1 MFPYNGR
8 PTEEFLREYR
18 RKLNE
23 LQELMESQGLKMEI
37 KSGGRCIVMPEIKAR
52 LGKVSGN
59 GDVNTDGIGNN
70 NINRESTAVDNS
82 FMLAYSQQYNAK
94 ADSSEDNLESETVY
108 ETYDDYLEF
117 ERKLTLIH
125 EAKENGVVIDFGSDF
140 LDLTPVEEERLLYKE
155 EAQLYGR
162 FCQEVIRRLYG
173 AESKVLAWKRIT
185 SDYNCKRLVPELYNL
200 KGPRKERAL
209 REWLRIYHE
218 TNLDMY
224 ALIHKSKGKYKE
236 RKISYQEQ
244 QYLLHLLLNPNRIK
258 IGSAIVN
265 LKQMARN
272 GIIESQ
278 ANERTLRR
286 WCEEWAAR
294 HPAEWHQAR
303 DGSKFVSENLIKS
316 IMRDDSTLQVGQ
328 VWVADGHTLS
338 FDILNPQTGRA
349 QRMTMIMV
357 MDWAS
362 RYPVGASLAFT
373 EDSQHI
379 LTAFRN
385 GFINCSQIAD
395 NNSGAMAVL
404 PKYVY
409 LDNGKAFRAKLF
421 NERWEE
427 HDLNQELGGIFPR
440 LNIGVRFAESY
451 NAKAKIIERFFK
463 TFQEQFER
471 FITTFRGSSI
481 DDKPSVL
488 NRNEV
493 WAKKLYAGKPPTIEE
508 TMQMIAFYVR
518 FCYGETPH
526 TSLNRRTPYEVFSA
540 ARIAESRQIEI
551 SRLNFLMM
559 AMERK
564 NIRGEGIRLDKK
576 VYWHRE
582 LVNHVGQPCIIRFDY
597 SDARWIVVY
606 DKNDVFICQAALRKA
621 QHPFIEVS
629 MDKAV
634 SHKELNKEYKEIK
647 GLRREKERSAKK
659 WVVNSQ
665 KAVDALLK
673 NSAAKQEKLEDQGAR
688 ALFNSPPMLEA
699 LPKDSDEII
708 DEMTRKAMLNLPKHP
723 DMLSPEERDMLDAKE
738 KVRLAE
744 LEINRIIE
752 EEIKASFDRIGLDY
766 NDSNGEMPIT
776 MKIAFSKTAREHYK
790 SRQTSSAEQS
800 ETTDNPSS
808 RPFSDAIEPATEQT
822 ENNEPIENAILNKTE
837 ISEENKQIQAEEE
850 KEQSPFAHLSRAE
863 LFDLI
868 GINK

>member
-18 RKLNE
+18 NKLNE
-23 LQELMESQGLKMEI
+23 LQELMESQGLKLEI

-52 LGKVSGN
+52 IGKVSRNEGVDGYSKSN
-59 GDVNTDGIGNN
+59 ETTNT
-70 NINRESTAVDNS
+70 DNS
-82 FMLAYSQQYNAK
+82 FILAYSQQYNAK
-94 ADSSEDNLESETVY
+94 ADSLGDNLESETVY

-125 EAKENGVVIDFGSDF
+125 EAKENGVVINFGSDF
-140 LDLTPVEEERLLYKE
+140 LNLTPVEEERLLYKE

-185 SDYNCKRLVPELYNL
+185 SDYNGKRLVPELYNL

-236 RKISYQEQ
+236 RKITYQEQ

-286 WCEEWAAR
+286 WCMEWAAR

-303 DGSKFVSENLIKS
+303 DGSKFVSENVIKS
-316 IMRDDSTLQVGQ
+316 IMRDDSTLEVGQ

-385 GFINCSQIAD
+385 GFINCAQIAD
-395 NNSGAMAVL
+395 NNSGTMAVL

-421 NERWEE
+421 HERWEK
-427 HDLNQELGGIFPR
+427 HDLNKELGGIFPR

-463 TFQEQFER
+463 TFQE
-471 FITTFRGSSI
+471 
-481 DDKPSVL
+481 
-488 NRNEV
+488 
-493 WAKKLYAGKPPTIEE
+493 
-508 TMQMIAFYVR
+508 
-518 FCYGETPH
+518 
-526 TSLNRRTPYEVFSA
+526 
-540 ARIAESRQIEI
+540 
-551 SRLNFLMM
+551 
-559 AMERK
+559 
-564 NIRGEGIRLDKK
+564 
-576 VYWHRE
+576 
-582 LVNHVGQPCIIRFDY
+582 
-597 SDARWIVVY
+597 
-606 DKNDVFICQAALRKA
+606 
-621 QHPFIEVS
+621 
-629 MDKAV
+629 
-634 SHKELNKEYKEIK
+634 
-647 GLRREKERSAKK
+647 
-659 WVVNSQ
+659 
-665 KAVDALLK
+665 
-673 NSAAKQEKLEDQGAR
+673 
-688 ALFNSPPMLEA
+688 
-699 LPKDSDEII
+699 
-708 DEMTRKAMLNLPKHP
+708 
-723 DMLSPEERDMLDAKE
+723 
-738 KVRLAE
+738 
-744 LEINRIIE
+744 
-752 EEIKASFDRIGLDY
+752 
-766 NDSNGEMPIT
+766 
-776 MKIAFSKTAREHYK
+776 
-790 SRQTSSAEQS
+790 
-800 ETTDNPSS
+800 
-808 RPFSDAIEPATEQT
+808 
-822 ENNEPIENAILNKTE
+822 
-837 ISEENKQIQAEEE
+837 
-850 KEQSPFAHLSRAE
+850 
-863 LFDLI
+863 
-868 GINK
+868 

>member
-18 RKLNE
+18 NKLNE
-23 LQELMESQGLKMEI
+23 LQELMESQGLKLEI
-37 KSGGRCIVMPEIKAR
+37 KSGGRCRVAPEVSAGI
-52 LGKVSGN
+52 GKVSSE
-59 GDVNTDGIGNN
+59 GD
-70 NINRESTAVDNS
+70 APVDYS
-82 FMLAYSQQYNAK
+82 FLLAYRQQYNAK
-94 ADSSEDNLESETVY
+94 ADSSEDDLESETLY
-108 ETYDDYLEF
+108 ETLEDYQEF

-140 LDLTPVEEERLLYKE
+140 LDLAPVEEERLLYRD

-162 FCQEVIRRLYG
+162 FCQEVIRRVYG
-173 AESKVLAWKRIT
+173 SESKVLAWKRIT
-185 SDYNCKRLVPELYNL
+185 SDYNGKRLVPELYNL

-209 REWLRIYHE
+209 REWLRVYHE

-258 IGSAIVN
+258 IGSAITN
-265 LKQMARN
+265 LKQMSRN
-272 GIIESQ
+272 RIIESET
-278 ANERTLRR
+278 NERTLRR

-303 DGSKFVSENLIKS
+303 DGSKYVSERIIKS
-316 IMRDDSTLQVGQ
+316 IRRDDRTLKVGE

-385 GFINCSQIAD
+385 GFINCAQIAD
-395 NNSGAMAVL
+395 NNSGTMAVI
-404 PKYVY
+404 PEYVY

-421 NERWEE
+421 HEQWEE
-427 HDLNQELGGIFPR
+427 HDLNKELGGIFPR

-471 FITTFRGSSI
+471 FITTFRGASI

-488 NRNEV
+488 HRNEV
-493 WAKKLYAGKPPTIEE
+493 WAKKLYTGKPPTIEE

-540 ARIAESRQIEI
+540 ARIEAKYQIEI

-564 NIRGEGIRLDKK
+564 NIRAEGIRLDKK

-606 DKNDVFICQAALRKA
+606 DKNDVFICQAALRKT

-634 SHKELNKEYKEIK
+634 SHKELNKEYNEIK

-673 NSAAKQEKLEDQGAR
+673 NSTAKQEKLEDQGAR

-699 LPKDSDEII
+699 PPKDSDEII
-708 DEMTRKAMLNLPKHP
+708 EEMTRKAMMNLPKHP
-723 DMLSPEERDMLDAKE
+723 VMLSPEERKKLDAEEKE
-738 KVRLAE
+738 RLAE
-744 LEINRIIE
+744 QERDRIILK
-752 EEIKASFDRIGLDY
+752 EIRESFDRIGLEY
-766 NDSNGEMPIT
+766 QSGNDKPSMEFAIG
-776 MKIAFSKTAREHYK
+776 FSQTARAYYK
-790 SRQTSSAEQS
+790 AQQLTQAEQEVS
-800 ETTDNPSS
+800 VQAETATATTDGASIEAEDNDPAETITNPVEL
-808 RPFSDAIEPATEQT
+808 PDD
-822 ENNEPIENAILNKTE
+822 N
-837 ISEENKQIQAEEE
+837 QAQDEV
-850 KEQSPFAHLSRAE
+850 KNVQSPFAHLSRAE
-863 LFDLI
+863 LLKRI
-868 GINK
+868 GIN

>member
-18 RKLNE
+18 IKLNE
-23 LQELMESQGLKMEI
+23 LQELMESQGLKLEI
-37 KSGGRCIVMPEIKAR
+37 KSGGRCKVAPEVRA
-52 LGKVSGN
+52 GSGVASGE
-59 GDVNTDGIGNN
+59 GD
-70 NINRESTAVDNS
+70 APVDYS

-94 ADSSEDNLESETVY
+94 ADSSEDNLETETVY
-108 ETYDDYLEF
+108 ETVEDYQEF
-117 ERKLTLIH
+117 ERKLTMIH

-173 AESKVLAWKRIT
+173 AEAKVLAWKRIT
-185 SDYNCKRLVPELYNL
+185 SDYNGKRLVPELYNL

-218 TNLDMY
+218 TKFDMY

-265 LKQMARN
+265 LKQMSRN

-294 HPAEWHQAR
+294 HPAEWYQAR
-303 DGSKFVSENLIKS
+303 DGSKYVSENVIKS
-316 IMRDDSTLQVGQ
+316 IMRDNSTLQVGQ

-385 GFINCSQIAD
+385 GFINCAQIAD
-395 NNSGAMAVL
+395 NNSGTMAVL

-421 NERWEE
+421 HERWEE
-427 HDLNQELGGIFPR
+427 HDLNKELGGIFPR

-471 FITTFRGSSI
+471 FITTFRGASI

-488 NRNEV
+488 HRNEV
-493 WAKKLYAGKPPTIEE
+493 WAKKLYTGKPPTIEE

-540 ARIAESRQIEI
+540 ARIEVKYQIEI

-564 NIRGEGIRLDKK
+564 NIRAEGIRLDKK

-634 SHKELNKEYKEIK
+634 SHKELNKEYEEIK

-665 KAVDALLK
+665 KAVDKILS
-673 NSAAKQEKLEDQGAR
+673 NSTSKQEKLEDHGAR

-699 LPKDSDEII
+699 PPKDSDEII
-708 DEMTRKAMLNLPKHP
+708 EEMTRKAMMKLPKHP
-723 DMLSPEERDMLDAKE
+723 DMLSPEEREKLDAEEKE
-738 KVRLAE
+738 RLAE
-744 LEINRIIE
+744 QERDRIILK
-752 EEIKASFDRIGLDY
+752 EIKESFDRIGLEY
-766 NDSNGEMPIT
+766 QSGNDKPPMEFAIG
-776 MKIAFSKTAREHYK
+776 FSQTAREYYK
-790 SRQTSSAEQS
+790 AQQRAQAEQEAS
-800 ETTDNPSS
+800 YEDGTATTTTTTTADAVTEAEDHNPAETISNPAEL
-808 RPFSDAIEPATEQT
+808 PD
-822 ENNEPIENAILNKTE
+822 EN
-837 ISEENKQIQAEEE
+837 QAQDEA
-850 KEQSPFAHLSRAE
+850 KNGQSPFAHLSRAE
-863 LFDLI
+863 LLKRI
-868 GINK
+868 GIN

>member
-18 RKLNE
+18 NKLNE
-23 LQELMESQGLKMEI
+23 LQELMESQGLKLEI
-37 KSGGRCIVMPEIKAR
+37 KSGGRCKVAPEVRAGV
-52 LGKVSGN
+52 GKVSGE
-59 GDVNTDGIGNN
+59 GDAN
-70 NINRESTAVDNS
+70 VDYS
-82 FMLAYSQQYNAK
+82 FLLSYRQQYNAK
-94 ADSSEDNLESETVY
+94 ADTTDDDLESETVY

-125 EAKENGVVIDFGSDF
+125 EAKENGVVIDFSSDF

-185 SDYNCKRLVPELYNL
+185 CDYNGKRLVPELYNL

-286 WCEEWAAR
+286 WCMEWAAK
-294 HPAEWHQAR
+294 HPAEWYQAR
-303 DGSKFVSENLIKS
+303 DGSKYVSENVIKS

-385 GFINCSQIAD
+385 GFINCAQIAD
-395 NNSGAMAVL
+395 NNSGTMAVL

-409 LDNGKAFRAKLF
+409 LDNGKAFRSKLF
-421 NERWEE
+421 NEKWQE
-427 HDLNQELGGIFPR
+427 HDLSSDLAGIFPR
-440 LNIGVRFAESY
+440 LGIQVAFAESY

-471 FITTFRGSSI
+471 FIGTFRGASI
-481 DDKPSVL
+481 ADKPATL
-488 NRNEV
+488 MRNEK
-493 WAKKLYAGKPPTIEE
+493 WARKMYEATPPTIEE
-508 TMQMIAFYVR
+508 AMQMIGFYVR
-518 FCYGETPH
+518 YIYGENPH
-526 TSLNRRTPYEVFSA
+526 GGLNGRKPYEVFS
-540 ARIAESRQIEI
+540 
-551 SRLNFLMM
+551 
-559 AMERK
+559 
-564 NIRGEGIRLDKK
+564 
-576 VYWHRE
+576 
-582 LVNHVGQPCIIRFDY
+582 
-597 SDARWIVVY
+597 
-606 DKNDVFICQAALRKA
+606 
-621 QHPFIEVS
+621 
-629 MDKAV
+629 
-634 SHKELNKEYKEIK
+634 
-647 GLRREKERSAKK
+647 
-659 WVVNSQ
+659 
-665 KAVDALLK
+665 
-673 NSAAKQEKLEDQGAR
+673 
-688 ALFNSPPMLEA
+688 
-699 LPKDSDEII
+699 
-708 DEMTRKAMLNLPKHP
+708 KAML
-723 DMLSPEERDMLDAKE
+723 PEDR
-738 KVRLAE
+738 KVETNRLNYLMMSAVRKT
-744 LEINRIIE
+744 LRN
-752 EEIKASFDRIGLDY
+752 
-766 NDSNGEMPIT
+766 NGIM
-776 MKIAFSKTAREHYK
+776 
-790 SRQTSSAEQS
+790 
-800 ETTDNPSS
+800 
-808 RPFSDAIEPATEQT
+808 
-822 ENNEPIENAILNKTE
+822 LNKLQYWDTALME
-837 ISEENKQIQAEEE
+837 HQDA
-850 KEQSPFAHLSRAE
+850 
-863 LFDLI
+863 
-868 GINK
+868 

>member
-23 LQELMESQGLKMEI
+23 LQELMESQGLKLEI
-37 KSGGRCIVMPEIKAR
+37 KSGGRCKVAPEVRA
-52 LGKVSGN
+52 GSGVAS
-59 GDVNTDGIGNN
+59 GEG
-70 NINRESTAVDNS
+70 EAPVDYS
-82 FMLAYSQQYNAK
+82 FLLSYRQQYNAK
-94 ADSSEDNLESETVY
+94 ADSSEDDLESETVY
-108 ETYDDYLEF
+108 ETLEDYQEF

-140 LDLTPVEEERLLYKE
+140 LDLAPVEEERLLYKE

-185 SDYNCKRLVPELYNL
+185 SDYNGKRLVPELYNL

-385 GFINCSQIAD
+385 GFINCAQIAD
-395 NNSGAMAVL
+395 NNSGTMAVL

-421 NERWEE
+421 HERWEE

-471 FITTFRGSSI
+471 FVTTFRGASV
-481 DDKPSVL
+481 DDKPSTL
-488 NRNEV
+488 NRNEK
-493 WAKKLYAGKPPTIEE
+493 WAKRLYTGKPPTIEE

-564 NIRGEGIRLDKK
+564 NIRAEGIRLDKK

-665 KAVDALLK
+665 KAVDRILS
-673 NSAAKQEKLEDQGAR
+673 NSTAKQEKLEDQGAR
-688 ALFNSPPMLEA
+688 AIFNSPPMLVA
-699 LPKDSDEII
+699 PPRDSDEII
-708 DEMTRKAMLNLPKHP
+708 EEMTRKAMMGLTKHP
-723 DMLSPEERDMLDAKE
+723 DIMSHEERDKLDAEEKE
-738 KVRLAE
+738 RLAE
-744 LEINRIIE
+744 LERDRIILK
-752 EEIKASFDRIGLDY
+752 EIKESFDRTGLEYQSGNDKPPIEFAIG
-766 NDSNGEMPIT
+766 
-776 MKIAFSKTAREHYK
+776 FSQTAREYYK
-790 SRQTSSAEQS
+790 AQQRAQS
-800 ETTDNPSS
+800 EHEELDQARTTNATTDETSMEGKDNDPALTIINPAEL
-808 RPFSDAIEPATEQT
+808 PD
-822 ENNEPIENAILNKTE
+822 
-837 ISEENKQIQAEEE
+837 NKQAQDEA
-850 KEQSPFAHLSRAE
+850 KKGQSPFAHLSRAE
-863 LFDLI
+863 LHKRI
-868 GINK
+868 GIN

>member
-1 MFPYNGR
+1 MFPYSGR

-18 RKLNE
+18 RKLSE
-23 LQELMESQGLKMEI
+23 LQELMESQGLKLEI
-37 KSGGRCIVMPEIKAR
+37 KSGGRCKVAPEVRA
-52 LGKVSGN
+52 GVSGE
-59 GDVNTDGIGNN
+59 GD
-70 NINRESTAVDNS
+70 APVDYS
-82 FMLAYSQQYNAK
+82 FLLAYRQQYNAK
-94 ADSSEDNLESETVY
+94 AKDDSSEDDLESETVY
-108 ETYDDYLEF
+108 ETLEDYQEF

-140 LDLTPVEEERLLYKE
+140 LDLAPVEEERLLYRD

-162 FCQEVIRRLYG
+162 FCQEVMRRVYG

-185 SDYNCKRLVPELYNL
+185 SDYNGKRLVPELYNL

-209 REWLRIYHE
+209 REWLRVYHE

-286 WCEEWAAR
+286 WCMEWAAK
-294 HPAEWHQAR
+294 HPAEWYQAR
-303 DGSKFVSENLIKS
+303 DGSKYVSENVIKS

-385 GFINCSQIAD
+385 GFINCAQIAD
-395 NNSGAMAVL
+395 NNSGTMAVI
-404 PKYVY
+404 PEYVY

-421 NERWEE
+421 HEQWEE
-427 HDLNQELGGIFPR
+427 HDLNKELGGIFPR
-440 LNIGVRFAESY
+440 LGIGVRFAESY

-471 FITTFRGSSI
+471 FITTFRGASV
-481 DDKPSVL
+481 DDKPSTL
-488 NRNEV
+488 SRNEK
-493 WAKKLYAGKPPTIEE
+493 WAKKLYTGKPPTIEE

-540 ARIAESRQIEI
+540 ARIEAKHQIEV

-564 NIRGEGIRLDKK
+564 NIRAEGIRLDKK

-634 SHKELNKEYKEIK
+634 SHKELSKEYNEIK

-659 WVVNSQ
+659 WVANSQ

-673 NSAAKQEKLEDQGAR
+673 NSTAKQEKLEDQGAR
-688 ALFNSPPMLEA
+688 AIFSSPPMLDA

-708 DEMTRKAMLNLPKHP
+708 EEMTRKAMLRLPKHP
-723 DMLSPEERDMLDAKE
+723 DMLSPEERENLDVDEKE
-738 KVRLAE
+738 RLAE
-744 LEINRIIE
+744 QERDSIILK
-752 EEIKASFDRIGLDY
+752 EIKESFDRIGIDY
-766 NDSNGEMPIT
+766 QGSNKDTPISWKT
-776 MKIAFSKTAREHYK
+776 FFSKTAREYYK
-790 SRQTSSAEQS
+790 SEHRTIVEQEASSEDRTATGAA
-800 ETTDNPSS
+800 TTDEVSI
-808 RPFSDAIEPATEQT
+808 DD
-822 ENNEPIENAILNKTE
+822 
-837 ISEENKQIQAEEE
+837 EEKPQAETSPINTEALDDNQAPDE
-850 KEQSPFAHLSRAE
+850 AKNGQSPFAHLSRKE
-863 LFDLI
+863 YLDLI
-868 GINK
+868 GITK

>member
-1 MFPYNGR
+1 MYPYNGR

-18 RKLNE
+18 DKLNE
-23 LQELMESQGLKMEI
+23 LQELMESQGLKLQI
-37 KSGGRCIVMPEIKAR
+37 KEGGRCIVLPEVKA
-52 LGKVSGN
+52 GAGSKDNS
-59 GDVNTDGIGNN
+59 
-70 NINRESTAVDNS
+70 DNS
-82 FMLAYSQQYNAK
+82 FMHAYSQQYNAQ
-94 ADSSEDNLESETVY
+94 ADTSEDNLESDTVY
-108 ETYDDYLEF
+108 ETYDDYMEF

-125 EAKENGVVIDFGSDF
+125 EARDNGVVIDFSSDF
-140 LDLTPVEEERLLYKE
+140 LDLTPVEEERLLYRD

-162 FCQEVIRRLYG
+162 FCQEAMRRLYG
-173 AESKVLAWKRIT
+173 AESKILAWKRIT
-185 SDYNCKRLVPELYNL
+185 SDYNGKRLVPELYNL

-209 REWLRIYHE
+209 REWLRTYHE

-224 ALIHKSKGKYKE
+224 ALIHKSKGKFKE

-258 IGSAIVN
+258 IGSAITN
-265 LKQMARN
+265 LKQMSRN

-278 ANERTLRR
+278 TNERTLRR

-294 HPAEWHQAR
+294 HPAEWYQAR
-303 DGSKFVSENLIKS
+303 DGSKFVSENVIKS
-316 IMRDDSTLQVGQ
+316 IMRDGGSLSVGQ

-362 RYPVGASLAFT
+362 RYPMGASLAFS

-385 GFINCSQIAD
+385 GFINCAQIAD
-395 NNSGAMAVL
+395 NNSGTMAVL

-421 NERWEE
+421 HERWED
-427 HDLNQELGGIFPR
+427 HDLNKELGGIFPR

-471 FITTFRGSSI
+471 FITTFRGASI

-488 NRNEV
+488 HRNEI
-493 WAKKLYAGKPPTIEE
+493 WAKKLYTGKPPTIEE

-551 SRLNFLMM
+551 SKLNFLMM

-564 NIRGEGIRLDKK
+564 NIRSEGIRLDKK

-606 DKNDVFICQAALRKA
+606 DKNDQFICQAALRKT

-629 MDKAV
+629 MDQAV

-647 GLRREKERSAKK
+647 ALRREKERSAKK
-659 WVVNSQ
+659 LVVNSQ
-665 KAVDALLK
+665 RAVDALFK
-673 NSAAKQEKLEDQGAR
+673 NSHAKQDKLEDQGAG
-688 ALFNSPPMLEA
+688 ALFHSPPLLEA
-699 LPKDSDEII
+699 PPKDSDEII
-708 DEMTRKAMLNLPKHP
+708 EEMTRKMMLRQPKHP
-723 DMLSPEERDMLDAKE
+723 DMLSPEEREQLATKE
-738 KVRLAE
+738 QERLAD
-744 LEINRIIE
+744 LERERIILQ
-752 EEIKASFDRIGLDY
+752 EIKESFDRIGLEY
-766 NDSNGEMPIT
+766 HPDSEEPSSEFEM
-776 MKIAFSKTAREHYK
+776 AFSQTARDYYG
-790 SRQTSSAEQS
+790 SQQRAMAEQEAS
-800 ETTDNPSS
+800 NQDVTLATDAGNQNLTDNNQ
-808 RPFSDAIEPATEQT
+808 DDVILGNTEST
-822 ENNEPIENAILNKTE
+822 
-837 ISEENKQIQAEEE
+837 EEE
-850 KEQSPFAHLSRAE
+850 HDQDTPANEQNPFGHLSRDE
-863 LFDLI
+863 YLKRI
-868 GINK
+868 GIID

>member
-1 MFPYNGR
+1 MFPYSGR

-18 RKLNE
+18 NKLNE
-23 LQELMESQGLKMEI
+23 LQELMESQGLKLEI
-37 KSGGRCIVMPEIKAR
+37 KSGGRCIVVPEVKTR
-52 LGKVSGN
+52 LGKVSDE
-59 GDVNTDGIGNN
+59 GDAN
-70 NINRESTAVDNS
+70 VDYS
-82 FMLAYSQQYNAK
+82 FLLSYHQQYNAK
-94 ADSSEDNLESETVY
+94 ADTTDDDLESETVY
-108 ETYDDYLEF
+108 ETLEDYQEF

-140 LDLTPVEEERLLYKE
+140 LDLAPVEEERLLYRD

-162 FCQEVIRRLYG
+162 FCQEVIRRVYG

-185 SDYNCKRLVPELYNL
+185 SDYNGKRLVPELYNL

-209 REWLRIYHE
+209 REWLNIYLE
-218 TNLDMY
+218 NKLDMY

-236 RKISYQEQ
+236 RKITFQEQ
-244 QYLLHLLLNPNRIK
+244 HYLLHLLLNPNRIK
-258 IGSAIVN
+258 IGSAITN
-265 LKQMARN
+265 LKQMSRN
-272 GIIESQ
+272 GVIESQ
-278 ANERTLRR
+278 TNERTLRR

-303 DGSKFVSENLIKS
+303 DGSKFVSERIIKT
-316 IMRDDSTLQVGQ
+316 IMRDDSSLSVGQ

-385 GFINCSQIAD
+385 GFINCAQIAD
-395 NNSGAMAVL
+395 NNSGTMAVL

-421 NERWEE
+421 HERWEE
-427 HDLNQELGGIFPR
+427 HDLNKELGGIFPR

-471 FITTFRGSSI
+471 FITTFRGASI

-493 WAKKLYAGKPPTIEE
+493 WAKKLYTGKPPTIEE

-540 ARIAESRQIEI
+540 ARIAENRQVEI

-564 NIRGEGIRLDKK
+564 NIRSEGIRLDKK
-576 VYWHRE
+576 VYWHRDM
-582 LVNHVGQPCIIRFDY
+582 VNHVGQPCIIRFDY

-606 DKNDVFICQAALRKA
+606 DKNDVFICQAALRKT

-634 SHKELNKEYKEIK
+634 SHKELNKEYNEIK
-647 GLRREKERSAKK
+647 GLRREKERNAKK
-659 WVVNSQ
+659 LVVNSQ
-665 KAVDALLK
+665 KAVDRIL
-673 NSAAKQEKLEDQGAR
+673 SHSTAKQEKLEDQEAR
-688 ALFNSPPMLEA
+688 AIFNSPPMLEA
-699 LPKDSDEII
+699 PPKDSDEII
-708 DEMTRKAMLNLPKHP
+708 EEMTRKMMMRLPKHP
-723 DMLSPEERDMLDAKE
+723 DMLSPEEREKLDADEKE
-738 KVRLAE
+738 RLA
-744 LEINRIIE
+744 R
-752 EEIKASFDRIGLDY
+752 EEIEQKIEQEIKESFDRIGIDY
-766 NDSNGEMPIT
+766 QGSNKDTPISWKT
-776 MKIAFSKTAREHYK
+776 SFSKTAREYYK
-790 SRQTSSAEQS
+790 AQQRAQS
-800 ETTDNPSS
+800 EHEELDPARTTNATTDETRMEGKDIDPALTISNPAEL
-808 RPFSDAIEPATEQT
+808 PDD
-822 ENNEPIENAILNKTE
+822 
-837 ISEENKQIQAEEE
+837 KQSQDEA
-850 KEQSPFAHLSRAE
+850 KNGQSPFAHLTRKE
-863 LFDLI
+863 FLDLI

>member
-18 RKLNE
+18 NKLNE
-23 LQELMESQGLKMEI
+23 LQELMESQGLKLEI
-37 KSGGRCIVMPEIKAR
+37 KSVGRCKVAPEVRA
-52 LGKVSGN
+52 
-59 GDVNTDGIGNN
+59 GIGVASGEGDAN
-70 NINRESTAVDNS
+70 VDYS
-82 FMLAYSQQYNAK
+82 FLLSYRQQYNAK

-108 ETYDDYLEF
+108 ETYDDYQEF

-140 LDLTPVEEERLLYKE
+140 LDLTPVEEERLLFKE

-162 FCQEVIRRLYG
+162 FCQEVFRRLHG
-173 AESKVLAWKRIT
+173 VDSRTLAWKRIT
-185 SDYNCKRLVPELYNL
+185 SDYNTKRLVPELFNL

-209 REWLRIYHE
+209 REWLNIYLE
-218 TNLDMY
+218 NKLDMY

-236 RKISYQEQ
+236 RKITFQEQ
-244 QYLLHLLLNPNRIK
+244 HYLLHLLLNPNRIK
-258 IGSAIVN
+258 IGSAITN
-265 LKQMARN
+265 LKQMSRN
-272 GIIESQ
+272 KVIESST
-278 ANERTLRR
+278 NERTLRR

-303 DGSKFVSENLIKS
+303 DGSKFVSERIIKT
-316 IMRDDSTLQVGQ
+316 IMRDDSSLSVGQ

-395 NNSGAMAVL
+395 NNSGTMAVL
-404 PKYVY
+404 PEYVY

-421 NERWEE
+421 HESWEE
-427 HDLNQELGGIFPR
+427 HDLNKELGGIFPR

-451 NAKAKIIERFFK
+451 NAKAKVIERFFK

-471 FITTFRGSSI
+471 FITTFRGASI
-481 DDKPSVL
+481 ADKPSVL
-488 NRNEV
+488 HRNEK
-493 WAKKLYAGKPPTIEE
+493 WAKKLYTGKPPTIEE

-540 ARIAESRQIEI
+540 ARIAENRQVEI

-564 NIRGEGIRLDKK
+564 NIRNEGIRLDKK

-629 MDKAV
+629 MDQAV

-647 GLRREKERSAKK
+647 GLRREKERNAKK
-659 WVVNSQ
+659 WVINSQ
-665 KAVDALLK
+665 KAVDRIL
-673 NSAAKQEKLEDQGAR
+673 STSTAKQEKLADQGAR
-688 ALFNSPPMLEA
+688 AIFNSPPMLEA
-699 LPKDSDEII
+699 PPKDSDEII
-708 DEMTRKAMLNLPKHP
+708 EEMTRRAMMNLPKHP
-723 DMLSPEERDMLDAKE
+723 DMLSPEEREQLDAKE
-738 KVRLAE
+738 KERLA
-744 LEINRIIE
+744 R
-752 EEIKASFDRIGLDY
+752 EEIEQKIEQEIKESFDRIGIDY
-766 NDSNGEMPIT
+766 QGSNKDTPISWKT
-776 MKIAFSKTAREHYK
+776 SFSKTAREYYK
-790 SRQTSSAEQS
+790 SEPR
-800 ETTDNPSS
+800 
-808 RPFSDAIEPATEQT
+808 AIEEQEASDEDEATTATATKDATGTEAEDRDPAGKIINPAEL
-822 ENNEPIENAILNKTE
+822 PDD
-837 ISEENKQIQAEEE
+837 KQAQVEA
-850 KEQSPFAHLSRAE
+850 KNGQSPFAHLSRAE
-863 LFDLI
+863 LLKRI
-868 GINK
+868 GIN

>member
-1 MFPYNGR
+1 MFPYSGR

-23 LQELMESQGLKMEI
+23 LQELVESQGLKLQI
-37 KSGGRCIVMPEIKAR
+37 KDGGRCKVSPEVRAGI
-52 LGKVSGN
+52 GKVSDE
-59 GDVNTDGIGNN
+59 GDAN
-70 NINRESTAVDNS
+70 VDNS
-82 FMLAYSQQYNAK
+82 FLLTYRQQYNAK
-94 ADSSEDNLESETVY
+94 ADTSEDNLESETVY
-108 ETYDDYLEF
+108 ETYDDYMEF

-125 EAKENGVVIDFGSDF
+125 EARDNGVVIDFSSEF
-140 LDLTPVEEERLLYKE
+140 LDLTPVEEERLLYKD

-173 AESKVLAWKRIT
+173 AESKILAWKRIT
-185 SDYNCKRLVPELYNL
+185 SDYNGKRLVPELYNL

-209 REWLRIYHE
+209 REWLRVYHE

-258 IGSAIVN
+258 IGSAITN
-265 LKQMARN
+265 LKQMSRN
-272 GIIESQ
+272 GVIESQ
-278 ANERTLRR
+278 TNERTLRR
-286 WCEEWAAR
+286 WCMEWAAR

-303 DGSKFVSENLIKS
+303 DGSKFVSENVIKS

-385 GFINCSQIAD
+385 GFINCAQIAD
-395 NNSGAMAVL
+395 NNSGTMAAL

-421 NERWEE
+421 HERWEE
-427 HDLNQELGGIFPR
+427 HDLNKELGGIFPR

-471 FITTFRGSSI
+471 FITTFRGASV
-481 DDKPSVL
+481 DDKPSTL
-488 NRNEV
+488 SRNEK
-493 WAKKLYAGKPPTIEE
+493 WAKKLYTGKPPTIEE

-526 TSLNRRTPYEVFSA
+526 TSLDRRTPYEVFSA
-540 ARIAESRQIEI
+540 ARIEAKYQIEI

-564 NIRGEGIRLDKK
+564 NIRAEGIRLDKK

-665 KAVDALLK
+665 KAVDKILS
-673 NSAAKQEKLEDQGAR
+673 NSTSKQEKLEDQGAK
-688 ALFNSPPMLEA
+688 ALFNSPPMLETP
-699 LPKDSDEII
+699 PKDSDEII
-708 DEMTRKAMLNLPKHP
+708 EEMTRKMMMRMPKHP
-723 DMLSPEERDMLDAKE
+723 DMLSPEEREQLDPKE
-738 KVRLAE
+738 KERLAE
-744 LEINRIIE
+744 QERDRIILK
-752 EEIKASFDRIGLDY
+752 EIKESFDRIGIDY
-766 NDSNGEMPIT
+766 QGSNKDTPISWKT
-776 MKIAFSKTAREHYK
+776 SFSKTAREYYNAQQ
-790 SRQTSSAEQS
+790 RAQAEH
-800 ETTDNPSS
+800 EELDPARTTNATTDETSMEGKDNDPALTISNP
-808 RPFSDAIEPATEQT
+808 
-822 ENNEPIENAILNKTE
+822 
-837 ISEENKQIQAEEE
+837 AELPDDNQVQVEA
-850 KEQSPFAHLSRAE
+850 KDGQSPFAHLSRAE
-863 LFDLI
+863 LLKRI
-868 GINK
+868 GIN

>member
-18 RKLNE
+18 NKLNE
-23 LQELMESQGLKMEI
+23 LQELMESQGLKLEI
-37 KSGGRCIVMPEIKAR
+37 KSGGRCKVAPEVRAGV
-52 LGKVSGN
+52 GKVSGE
-59 GDVNTDGIGNN
+59 GDAN
-70 NINRESTAVDNS
+70 VDYS
-82 FMLAYSQQYNAK
+82 FLLSYRQQYNAK
-94 ADSSEDNLESETVY
+94 ADTTDDDLESETVY

-125 EAKENGVVIDFGSDF
+125 EAKENGVVIDFSSDF

-185 SDYNCKRLVPELYNL
+185 SDYNGKRLVPELYNL

-265 LKQMARN
+265 LKQMSRN

-294 HPAEWHQAR
+294 HPAEWYQAR
-303 DGSKFVSENLIKS
+303 DGSKYVSENVIKS
-316 IMRDDSTLQVGQ
+316 IMRDNSTLEVGQ

-385 GFINCSQIAD
+385 GFINCAQIAD
-395 NNSGAMAVL
+395 NNSGTMAVL

-421 NERWEE
+421 HERWEE
-427 HDLNQELGGIFPR
+427 HDLNKELGGIFPR

-471 FITTFRGSSI
+471 FITTFRGASI
-481 DDKPSVL
+481 ADKPSVL
-488 NRNEV
+488 HRNEK
-493 WAKKLYAGKPPTIEE
+493 WAKKLYTGKPPTIEE

-540 ARIAESRQIEI
+540 ARIAENRQVEI

-564 NIRGEGIRLDKK
+564 NIRSEGIRLDKK

-606 DKNDVFICQAALRKA
+606 DKNDVFICQAALRKT

-634 SHKELNKEYKEIK
+634 SHKELNKEYNEIK
-647 GLRREKERSAKK
+647 GLRREKERNAKK
-659 WVVNSQ
+659 LVVNSQ
-665 KAVDALLK
+665 KAVDRILN
-673 NSAAKQEKLEDQGAR
+673 NSTAKQEKLEDQGAR
-688 ALFNSPPMLEA
+688 ALFSSPPMLEVP
-699 LPKDSDEII
+699 PKDSDEII
-708 DEMTRKAMLNLPKHP
+708 EEMTRKAMMKLTKHP
-723 DMLSPEERDMLDAKE
+723 DMLSPEEREQLDPKE
-738 KVRLAE
+738 KERLAE
-744 LEINRIIE
+744 QERDRIILK
-752 EEIKASFDRIGLDY
+752 EIKEQFDRIGLEYQSGD
-766 NDSNGEMPIT
+766 DKP
-776 MKIAFSKTAREHYK
+776 AFEFAIGFSQTAREYYK
-790 SRQTSSAEQS
+790 AQQRAQS
-800 ETTDNPSS
+800 EQEASVKTETAAATTDGAGIEAEDHNP
-808 RPFSDAIEPATEQT
+808 AETIT
-822 ENNEPIENAILNKTE
+822 N
-837 ISEENKQIQAEEE
+837 QAELPDDKQAQDEA
-850 KEQSPFAHLSRAE
+850 KNGQSPFAHLSRTE
-863 LFDLI
+863 FLKRI
-868 GINK
+868 GIN